1 MFKYMNKDLHI
12 CLKFTHA
19 HGINLPIQTKPF
31 WIYALHKSS
40 TKQYLHVSL
49 VSNDRKMCEV
59 SGEKV

>member
-1 MFKYMNKDLHI
+1 MLFILDSVL
-12 CLKFTHA
+12 
-19 HGINLPIQTKPF
+19 
-31 WIYALHKSS
+31 S